1 MDAFD
6 NLKNAI
12 VQQAAE
18 DYAAAFMGSKVGGKE
33 PEDMMRECEQFFHSG
48 WYTELT
54 NGAIDG
60 GWLARNVKIREL
72 RKAVKVYDAM
82 LNICNSTIFRATV
95 TFPKEKG
102 KEKPKPMNYTFPP
115 RFAGAIRD
123 TLRIQLETIKAEI
136 RELETKNK
144 GVGV

>member
-1 MDAFD
+1 MDAID

-18 DYAAAFMGSKVGGKE
+18 DYAAAFMGSTVGEKE
-33 PEDMMRECEQFFHSG
+33 PEDMMSECEKFFQSG

-60 GWLARNVKIREL
+60 GWLARNLKIREL
-72 RKAVKVYDAM
+72 EKAEKVYEAI
-82 LNICNSTIFRATV
+82 LGVCNNTTFQATV

-102 KEKPKPMNYTFPP
+102 KEKPKPMNYIFPP
-115 RFAGAIRD
+115 RFAGDIMDA
-123 TLRIQLETIKAEI
+123 LRAQLKSIKAEI
-136 RELETKNK
+136 RELKTEEA
-144 GVGV
+144 GA

>member
-18 DYAAAFMGSKVGGKE
+18 DYAAAFMGNEVGGKE
-33 PEDMMRECEQFFHSG
+33 PDSMMRECEKFFHSD
-48 WYTELT
+48 WYTALT

-60 GWLARNVKIREL
+60 DWLARNVKIREL
-72 RKAVKVYDAM
+72 EKAAKAYEAM
-82 LNICNSTIFRATV
+82 LSVCNSTTFRVTV
-95 TFPKEKG
+95 NFPKEKG
-102 KEKPKPMNYTFPP
+102 KDKPKPMNYIFPP
-115 RFAGAIRD
+115 RFAEGIMG

-136 RELETKNK
+136 KELEAENK
-144 GVGV
+144 EVGA

>member
-18 DYAAAFMGSKVGGKE
+18 DYAAAFMGNDVGGKE
-33 PEDMMRECEQFFHSG
+33 PEDMMRECENFFHSA

-60 GWLARNVKIREL
+60 GWLARNLKIREL
-72 RKAVKVYDAM
+72 EKAEKAYETM
-82 LNICNSTIFRATV
+82 LGICNSTTFRATV

-102 KEKPKPMNYTFPP
+102 KEKPKPMNYIFPP
-115 RFAGAIRD
+115 RFAGAIMD
-123 TLRIQLETIKAEI
+123 TLRIQLEIIKAEI
-136 RELETKNK
+136 GALKKEKEEAD
-144 GVGV
+144 V

>member
-18 DYAAAFMGSKVGGKE
+18 DYAAAFMGNEVGGKK
-33 PEDMMRECEQFFHSG
+33 PADMMQECEKFFRSG

-60 GWLARNVKIREL
+60 GWLARNLKIREL
-72 RKAVKVYDAM
+72 EKAAKAYEAM
-82 LNICNSTIFRATV
+82 LGICNSTTFRSTV

-102 KEKPKPMNYTFPP
+102 KEKPKPMNYIFPP
-115 RFAGAIRD
+115 RFAGDIMG

-136 RELETKNK
+136 RELEKENK
-144 GVGV
+144 GADV